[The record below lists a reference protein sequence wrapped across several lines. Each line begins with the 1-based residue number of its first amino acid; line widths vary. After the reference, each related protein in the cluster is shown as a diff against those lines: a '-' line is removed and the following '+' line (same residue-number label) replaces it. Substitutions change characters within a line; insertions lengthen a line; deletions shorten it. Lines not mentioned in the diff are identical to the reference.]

1 MRRENHP
8 GRGFAAAAKAAVGR
22 ESGSAAVNRGAT
34 QNRIRLAFYFCLS
47 VALSTLSASISAAQ
61 DLRAPSAVTAGEAVS
76 ISTTGSGKAT
86 FYLVGPGVSNKSDVA
101 LGNEISLRGQD
112 LRDAGQYFAI
122 LCSDSC
128 HSASFFVAPAKP
140 ASLAFLVHPSR
151 VPVAASDAVSGVALA
166 FDQFGNLNLDPGT
179 INFQLTAGKTSLL
192 SRDVAAHDGVAWF
205 RTTSGKS
212 AGPLQVVASIG
223 ELSARRNVQEV
234 ASEPCNLRIAGQRT
248 KDGLV
253 VQTEP
258 VHDCAGN
265 PVPDG
270 TIVSFTATDASGK
283 STVDA
288 PIKHGIAR
296 AEIAA
301 SGPVVVSV
309 ASGVAMGNELH
320 IGGGQ

>member
-1 MRRENHP
+1 MRLLLCVCL
-8 GRGFAAAAKAAVGR
+8 GV
-22 ESGSAAVNRGAT
+22 AT
-34 QNRIRLAFYFCLS
+34 
-47 VALSTLSASISAAQ
+47 SIVCANEICAAQ
-61 DLRAPSAVTAGEAVS
+61 DLRAPSSVTAGEAS
-76 ISTTGSGKAT
+76 AISTTGSGKAT
-86 FYLVGPGVSNKSDVA
+86 FYFVGPGVANKSEIS
-101 LGNEISLRGQD
+101 LGNEIPLRAQD
-112 LRDAGQYFAI
+112 LRDAGEYLAI

-128 HSASFFVAPAKP
+128 RSASFYVTPAKP

-151 VPVAASDAVSGVALA
+151 VPVAESDAVSGVALA
-166 FDQFGNLNLDPGT
+166 FDQFGNLVVDAGT

-192 SRDVAAHDGVAWF
+192 SRGVAAHDGIAWF
-205 RTTSGKS
+205 RTTSSKS

-234 ASEPCNLRIAGQRT
+234 ASEPCNLRITGQRT

-253 VQTEP
+253 VETEP
-258 VHDCAGN
+258 VRDCAGN

-288 PIKHGIAR
+288 PIKRGIAR
-296 AEIAA
+296 AEITA

-309 ASGVAMGNELH
+309 ASGVAMGNELR

>member
-1 MRRENHP
+1 MRRLFHACVEI
-8 GRGFAAAAKAAVGR
+8 AA
-22 ESGSAAVNRGAT
+22 T
-34 QNRIRLAFYFCLS
+34 
-47 VALSTLSASISAAQ
+47 VALASGICAAQ
-61 DLRAPSAVTAGEAVS
+61 DLRAPSAATAGEAVT

-86 FYLVGPGVSNKSDVA
+86 FYLVGPGVSNKSDVS

-128 HSASFFVAPAKP
+128 HGASFYVTPAKP

-151 VPVAASDAVSGVALA
+151 VPVTANDAVSGVALA

-192 SRDVAAHDGVAWF
+192 SRSVTAHDGIAWF

-223 ELSARRNVQEV
+223 DLTARRNVQEV
-234 ASEPCNLRIAGQRT
+234 ASEPCNLRITGQRT

-253 VQTEP
+253 VETEP
-258 VHDCAGN
+258 VRDCAGN

-270 TIVSFTATDASGK
+270 TIVSFTATDGRGR

-288 PIKHGIAR
+288 PIKRGIAR

-301 SGPVVVSV
+301 SGPVVISV
-309 ASGVAMGNELH
+309 ASGVAMGNELR

>member
-1 MRRENHP
+1 MSWSTNTVWANRRMRLLFHACL
-8 GRGFAAAAKAAVGR
+8 GIAATVGLT
-22 ESGSAAVNRGAT
+22 SGM
-34 QNRIRLAFYFCLS
+34 CP
-47 VALSTLSASISAAQ
+47 AQ
-61 DLRAPSAVTAGEAVS
+61 DLRAPSAATAGENATV
-76 ISTTGSGKAT
+76 STTGSGKAT
-86 FYLVGPGVSNKSDVA
+86 FYLAGPGVSNKSEVS
-101 LGNEISLRGQD
+101 LGNEIPLRGQD

-128 HSASFFVAPAKP
+128 HSASFYVTPAKP

-151 VPVAASDAVSGVALA
+151 VPVAANDAVSGVALA
-166 FDQFGNLNLDPGT
+166 FDQFGNLVLDPGT
-179 INFQLTAGKTSLL
+179 IGFQLTAGKASLL
-192 SRDVAAHDGVAWF
+192 SRAVTAHDGIAWF
-205 RTTSGKS
+205 RITSGKS
-212 AGPLQVVASIG
+212 AGPMQVVASIG
-223 ELSARRNVQEV
+223 DLSARRNVQEV
-234 ASEPCNLRIAGQRT
+234 ASDPCNLRITGQRT

-288 PIKHGIAR
+288 PIKRGIAR

-301 SGPVVVSV
+301 SGLVVVSV
-309 ASGVAMGNELH
+309 ASGVAMGNELR

>member
-1 MRRENHP
+1 MGREDDL
-8 GRGFAAAAKAAVGR
+8 GCGFTAAAKAAVDGV
-22 ESGSAAVNRGAT
+22 SVIAAVNRCAT
-34 QNRIRLAFYFCLS
+34 QNRMRLAFHFCLS
-47 VALSTLSASISAAQ
+47 IALGTVGSSISAAQ
-61 DLRAPSAVTAGEAVS
+61 DLRAPSAVTAGEAVT

-86 FYLVGPGVSNKSDVA
+86 FYLVGPGVANKSEVSLGGEIA
-101 LGNEISLRGQD
+101 LRSQD
-112 LRDAGQYFAI
+112 LRDAGQYFAV

-128 HSASFFVAPAKP
+128 HSASFYVMSAKP

-151 VPVAASDAVSGVALA
+151 VPVAANDAVSGVALA
-166 FDQFGNLNLDPGT
+166 FDRFGNLNLDPGT
-179 INFQLTAGKTSLL
+179 ITFQLSAGKTSLL
-192 SRDVAAHDGVAWF
+192 SRSVAAHDGIAWF

-212 AGPLQVVASIG
+212 AGPLLVVASIG
-223 ELSARRNVQEV
+223 DLSARRNVQEV
-234 ASEPCNLRIAGQRT
+234 ASEPCNLRITGQRT
-248 KDGLV
+248 KDSLV

-270 TIVSFTATDASGK
+270 TIVSFTATDASGR

-288 PIKHGIAR
+288 PIKRGIAR

-309 ASGVAMGNELH
+309 ASGVAMGNELR

>member
-1 MRRENHP
+1 MWRENHP
-8 GRGFAAAAKAAVGR
+8 GHGVAAVDLK
-22 ESGSAAVNRGAT
+22 SVIAAVKRCAT
-34 QNRIRLAFYFCLS
+34 QKRMRLAFNFWLS
-47 VALSTLSASISAAQ
+47 VALGTLSASISAAQ
-61 DLRAPSAVTAGEAVS
+61 DLRVPSAATAGEGAT
-76 ISTTGSGKAT
+76 ISTTGGGKAT
-86 FYLVGPGVSNKSDVA
+86 FYLVGPGVSNKSEVA
-101 LGNEISLRGQD
+101 LGNEISVRGQE

-128 HSASFFVAPAKP
+128 HGTSFYVTPAKT

-151 VPVAASDAVSGVALA
+151 VPVAASDAVSGVTLA

-179 INFQLTAGKTSLL
+179 INFQLSTGKTSLL
-192 SRDVAAHDGVAWF
+192 SRSVTAHDGVAWF

-212 AGPLQVVASIG
+212 AGPLLVEASIG

-234 ASEPCNLRIAGQRT
+234 ASEPCNLRISGQRT

-253 VQTEP
+253 LQTEP

-270 TIVSFTATDASGK
+270 TIVSFTATDASGR

-288 PIKHGIAR
+288 PIKRGVAR

-309 ASGVAMGNELH
+309 ASGVAMGNELR